1 MRETF
6 SIEEIL
12 KNKFQQVEVAP
23 KVEYEYQDICLQME
37 EYFGKKKLI
46 WALPHRV
53 GYTNQLMRYALK
65 ECTTRKVNNLNY
77 FIAIIKNKIK

>member
-1 MRETF
+1 METF

-12 KNKFQQVEVAP
+12 KKKFQSQEKTP
-23 KVEYEYQDICLQME
+23 KVEYEYQDLCLQLE

-53 GYTNQLMRYALK
+53 GYTNQLMRYSLK
-65 ECTTRKVNNLNY
+65 ECQTRNIKNLNY
-77 FIAIIKNKIK
+77 FIAIINNKIKK